1 MTNSENAGTPVTL
14 LTEAN
19 QKLVPRPSLG
29 LLANPIIQTIKST
42 TRIEDLIGEDIALR
56 QSGAKFMAL
65 CPFHQEKTPSFTI
78 NAAEGFYHCFGCG
91 AHGDVIDWMTEYRRL
106 TVSQAIRELCARL
119 GMPDPYSPSTPIRP
133 SKPVRTS
140 KDDEIEDLL
149 HVELLVL
156 QQYLFPR
163 VNHRRTIRDS
173 AARNSLPYLEKPP
186 SEPWDREILAADR
199 IVKALRHLYKNAR
212 LSTSSDT
219 AGE

>member
-1 MTNSENAGTPVTL
+1 MTI

-56 QSGAKFMAL
+56 QSGAEFMAL
-65 CPFHQEKTPSFTI
+65 CPFHREKTPSFTVDPVK
-78 NAAEGFYHCFGCG
+78 GFYHCFGCF

-106 TVSQAIRELCARL
+106 TVPQAIRELCARL
-119 GMPDPYSPSTPIRP
+119 GIPDPYSPSTPIRP
-133 SKPVRTS
+133 SKPARTR

-149 HVELLVL
+149 YVELLVL

-173 AARNSLPYLEKPP
+173 AARNSLPYLGIPAREKPP

-199 IVKALRHLYKNAR
+199 IVRGLRHLYKNAR
-212 LSTSSDT
+212 LSTSAGDT

>member
-1 MTNSENAGTPVTL
+1 MTL

-199 IVKALRHLYKNAR
+199 IVKALRYLYKNAR
-212 LSTSSDT
+212 LSTSSGDT
-219 AGE
+219 VGE